1 MGTRPPL
8 PTRRTLVSCPAP
20 RALARPGASRGA
32 PHRRQAPGSVR
43 GRDSWSLLVEGNMSR
58 GGESS
63 HLPTPLDITFLS
75 PIFQILLGFCYH
87 TMVYFDIIE
96 SALTP
101 AFTWSKVP
109 RPRRPTIPLTG
120 DKAPPAWTG
129 RNLINHV
136 PPKGPISYLFIYLFN
151 QTLPGTHYCTSK
163 IFSHF
168 TL

>member
-1 MGTRPPL
+1 MSTPVPALHASVGPGPGLSYSQEPRYWPWSPVGWTVTFMPL
-8 PTRRTLVSCPAP
+8 HTPS
-20 RALARPGASRGA
+20 
-32 PHRRQAPGSVR
+32 
-43 GRDSWSLLVEGNMSR
+43 
-58 GGESS
+58 
-63 HLPTPLDITFLS
+63 PLDITFLS

-129 RNLINHV
+129 QNLINHV

-151 QTLPGTHYCTSK
+151 QNIYILLTWVL
-163 IFSHF
+163 F
-168 TL
+168 

>member
-1 MGTRPPL
+1 MRFRLIKTG
-8 PTRRTLVSCPAP
+8 
-20 RALARPGASRGA
+20 LAFFLLKTCFIAIPEKIKII
-32 PHRRQAPGSVR
+32 PH
-43 GRDSWSLLVEGNMSR
+43 NMLS
-58 GGESS
+58 
-63 HLPTPLDITFLS
+63 PCTPLDITFLS

-129 RNLINHV
+129 RNLINRV